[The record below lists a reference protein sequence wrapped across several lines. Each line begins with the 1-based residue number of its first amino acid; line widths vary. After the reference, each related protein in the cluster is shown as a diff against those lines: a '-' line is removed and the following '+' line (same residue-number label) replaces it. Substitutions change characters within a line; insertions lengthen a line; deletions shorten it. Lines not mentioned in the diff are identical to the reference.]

1 CSAAM
6 RRTSGDDFVRTRSS
20 NDAPPPLDWTGEG
33 GALGGGADGAGA
45 DGAAAATG
53 AAAFAGAG
61 APAGAAAG
69 TAALTSVSRRATT
82 VCTATVWPSVTRI
95 SANTP
100 LVGAGISA
108 STLSVEISKIGSSR
122 LTVSPTFLSHF
133 ERVPSAI
140 DSPIW
145 GITTSTRA
153 TALPSI
159 RVHRP
164 ATSASKQPD
173 RYERYD
179 HKADPCSPRPVL
191 GPAARCAGFLVRYA
205 ASQRPDDLR
214 NQDGDHPAT
223 EQTGDRRKTA
233 DSKILPLSGR
243 CLPRV
248 SRRPAA
254 DVALPVRG
262 HWYAATV
269 RAARTMSAV
278 CGSTKSSS
286 DGAYGRGTS

>member
-1 CSAAM
+1 M

-33 GALGGGADGAGA
+33 GAAGGGADGAGA
-45 DGAAAATG
+45 DGAAAAAG

-95 SANTP
+95 SAKTP

-153 TALPSI
+153 TASPSI

-173 RYERYD
+173 RHDRHE
-179 HKADPCSPRPVL
+179 HQANPCSPRPIL
-191 GPAARCAGFLVRYA
+191 GPAAWRAGFLVRYA
-205 ASQRPDDLR
+205 MPQGSDDLR
-214 NQDGDHPAT
+214 YQDSDHPAAEET
-223 EQTGDRRKTA
+223 DDRRKTA
-233 DSKILPLSGR
+233 DSKILPLPGR
-243 CLPRV
+243 CLP
-248 SRRPAA
+248 P
-254 DVALPVRG
+254 
-262 HWYAATV
+262 
-269 RAARTMSAV
+269 
-278 CGSTKSSS
+278 
-286 DGAYGRGTS
+286 